1 MRAVFV
7 QLQCQP
13 GKTYEVADTLFEK
26 EIVSE
31 LYSTSGEYDL
41 LMKIYVDSEDDIGK
55 VILKLTEGRGADVA
69 IEAVGTPGTFELC
82 ADLVRA
88 GGHVANVGVHG
99 APATLHLERL
109 WIRDVTIT
117 TGLVDTRTT
126 PLLMRLLEEGKVS
139 VEGLCTHRFGLHE
152 MQDAY
157 DAFSRPEE
165 SGALKVVLFGDEM
178 R

>member
-55 VILKLTEGRGADVA
+55 FVNEQIATVPGIVRSLT
-69 IEAVGTPGTFELC
+69 TLTF
-82 ADLVRA
+82 
-88 GGHVANVGVHG
+88 
-99 APATLHLERL
+99 
-109 WIRDVTIT
+109 
-117 TGLVDTRTT
+117 
-126 PLLMRLLEEGKVS
+126 K
-139 VEGLCTHRFGLHE
+139 
-152 MQDAY
+152 
-157 DAFSRPEE
+157 AF
-165 SGALKVVLFGDEM
+165 
-178 R
+178 